1 MKRSVLVVDIG
12 GTQVKL
18 MMSAR
23 DKLKFD
29 SGLDMAP
36 HDFVTKFHETATELK
51 FATVSI
57 GFPSVVRKGKIVK
70 DPKHLSKG
78 WIGFNF
84 GRALKKPTQVIND
97 AAMQALG
104 SHVRGRMLFL
114 GLGTGLGAALVW
126 NNNLMPLELGDL
138 PYRGHRK
145 IEDWL
150 GKDGLEELG
159 EKAWRKEVIYCIT
172 QLKLSFVA
180 DTVVLGGGNVKKMKH
195 LPRGVK
201 RGDNRYAFLGG
212 RRLWE
217 IDRKTAIQC
226 GRILSYSRPFRLFFA
241 MP

>member
-1 MKRSVLVVDIG
+1 MKHNVLVVDIG
-12 GTQVKL
+12 GTHVKL

-36 HDFVTKFHETATELK
+36 HDFVKKFHQTTADLK
-51 FATVSI
+51 FAAVSI
-57 GFPSVVRKGKIVK
+57 GFPSVVRDGKIVK
-70 DPKHLSKG
+70 EPKHLSKG

-84 GRALKKPTQVIND
+84 VRALKKPVRVIND

-126 NNNLMPLELGDL
+126 NNNLMALELGDL

-150 GKDGLEELG
+150 GKDGLKGLG
-159 EKAWRKEVIYCIT
+159 EKAWRKEVIYCVK

-180 DTVVLGGGNVKKMKH
+180 DIVMLGGGNVKKMAR
-195 LPRGVK
+195 LPGGVK
-201 RGDNRYAFLGG
+201 RGDNRNAFFGG
-212 RRLWE
+212 CRLWE
-217 IDRKTAIQC
+217 ANRST
-226 GRILSYSRPFRLFFA
+226 GEPRWRIL
-241 MP
+241 

>member
-1 MKRSVLVVDIG
+1 MKRNVLVVDIG
-12 GTQVKL
+12 GTHVKL
-18 MMSAR
+18 LMSAK

-29 SGLDMAP
+29 SGADMTP
-36 HDFVTKFHETATELK
+36 RDFVRNFHKTTAELK

-57 GFPSVVRKGKIVK
+57 GFPSVVLDGEIVK

-78 WIGFNF
+78 WVGFDF
-84 GRALKKPTQVIND
+84 SRALKKPTRIVND

-126 NNNLMPLELGDL
+126 KNNLLPLELGDL
-138 PYRGHRK
+138 PYRQHRK

-150 GKDGLEELG
+150 GIDGLEHLG
-159 EKAWRKEVIYCIT
+159 EKEWRKEVIYCVT

-180 DTVVLGGGNVKKMKH
+180 DIVVLGGGNVKKMKQ

-201 RGDNRYAFLGG
+201 RGDNRNAFLGG
-212 RRLWE
+212 CRLWE
-217 IDRKTAIQC
+217 TDRKT
-226 GRILSYSRPFRLFFA
+226 GKPRWRIL
-241 MP
+241 

>member
-1 MKRSVLVVDIG
+1 MKPSVLVVDIG

-18 MMSAR
+18 LMSAK

-29 SGLDMAP
+29 SGPGMTP
-36 HDFVTKFHETATELK
+36 RDFVRRFHETTAELK

-70 DPKHLSKG
+70 DPKNLGKG
-78 WIGFNF
+78 WVGFNF
-84 GRALKKPTQVIND
+84 SRALKKPTRVIND

-104 SHVRGRMLFL
+104 SHIRGRMLFL

-126 NNNLMPLELGDL
+126 SKNLLPLELGDL
-138 PYRGHRK
+138 PYRDHRK

-150 GKDGLEELG
+150 GIDGLERLG
-159 EKAWRKEVIYCIT
+159 EKAWREEVLYCVT

-180 DTVVLGGGNVKKMKH
+180 DTVVLGGGNVKMMKH

-201 RGDNRYAFLGG
+201 RGDNRNAFLGG

-217 IDRKTAIQC
+217 IDRKTGIPRW
-226 GRILSYSRPFRLFFA
+226 RIL
-241 MP
+241 

>member
-1 MKRSVLVVDIG
+1 MKHNVLVVDIG
-12 GTQVKL
+12 GTHVKL

-36 HDFVTKFHETATELK
+36 HDFVTKFHQTTADLK
-51 FATVSI
+51 FAAVSI
-57 GFPSVVRKGKIVK
+57 GFPSVVRDGKIVK
-70 DPKHLSKG
+70 EPKHLSKG

-84 GRALKKPTQVIND
+84 VRALKKPVRVIND

-138 PYRGHRK
+138 PYRDHRK

-150 GKDGLEELG
+150 GIDGLERLG
-159 EKAWRKEVIYCIT
+159 KKAWRKEVLYCVT

-180 DTVVLGGGNVKKMKH
+180 DTIVLGGGNVKKMKQ

-201 RGDNRYAFLGG
+201 RGDNRNAFLGG

-217 IDRKTAIQC
+217 IDRKTGIPRW
-226 GRILSYSRPFRLFFA
+226 RIL
-241 MP
+241 